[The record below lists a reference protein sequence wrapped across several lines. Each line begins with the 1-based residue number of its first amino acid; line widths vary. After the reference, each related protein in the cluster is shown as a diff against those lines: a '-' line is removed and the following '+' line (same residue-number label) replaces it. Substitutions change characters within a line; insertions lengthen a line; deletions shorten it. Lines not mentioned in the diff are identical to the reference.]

1 MGFRI
6 EPDVFNVLPTLCIG
20 VVVADGIDN
29 TGTKGT
35 AESVT
40 RLRQEA
46 VLQVNA
52 KFRGT
57 DLKTH
62 PDIACY
68 REAFRK
74 LGYNPNKFPSSI
86 EALTSRVLK
95 GHPLPYINPI
105 VNLVNAVSLK
115 HSVPMGAHDLEAIGG
130 SVSVRFS
137 RSGKMFTPLGE
148 VTAEEVPEGELVYA
162 AGDEIRTRR
171 WIWRQNDK
179 GKVTESSSHIFFPI
193 DGFTDIN
200 RAAVESAMDE
210 LAEHLKTLFGVET
223 LRGVVDRDKME
234 MQF

>member
-1 MGFRI
+1 MGFLV
-6 EPDVFNVLPTLCIG
+6 EPDVFAALPSLCIG
-20 VVVADGIDN
+20 VLVADGIDN
-29 TGTKGT
+29 TGTKGS
-35 AESVT
+35 AEDVT
-40 RLRQEA
+40 RLLQEA
-46 VLQVNA
+46 MEQVRS
-52 KFRGT
+52 KFDGA

-86 EALTSRVLK
+86 EALSSRVLK

-105 VNLVNAVSLK
+105 VNLVNSISLK
-115 HSVPMGAHDLEAIGG
+115 YSLPMGAHDLAAIGG
-130 SVSVRFS
+130 SVSVRFA
-137 RSGKMFTPLGE
+137 RSGETFTPLGE
-148 VTAEEVPEGELVYA
+148 VMAEEVPEGELVYA

-193 DGFTDIN
+193 DGFTDVN

-210 LAEHLKTLFGVET
+210 LAGHLENLFGVT
-223 LRGVVDRDKME
+223 PTRGFVDRDNMRVE
-234 MQF
+234 F

>member
-40 RLRQEA
+40 RLLQEA

-137 RSGKMFTPLGE
+137 RSG
-148 VTAEEVPEGELVYA
+148 
-162 AGDEIRTRR
+162 
-171 WIWRQNDK
+171 
-179 GKVTESSSHIFFPI
+179 
-193 DGFTDIN
+193 
-200 RAAVESAMDE
+200 
-210 LAEHLKTLFGVET
+210 
-223 LRGVVDRDKME
+223 
-234 MQF
+234 